1 MRDEASARMMRAPA
15 ATGPGPAAPET
26 TAPGTTA
33 PGAEGPRAD
42 EQGTTVPGAGAPG
55 TREPSPTAPEA
66 GAPGTRE
73 PGPST
78 PGTSGPLPPVRF
90 WPVRDLAG
98 VEFDPDLAALMREGP
113 VTRIRL
119 PHGEGWAWLVSR
131 HEDVRTVTN
140 DPRLSRRAVAG
151 SDVTRLAP
159 HFIPVDGAVGFED
172 PPDHTRLRRAVAPA
186 FTGGG
191 VERLRERARALLDA
205 LVDGVLRDGPPAD
218 LVARV
223 LAPFPLAV
231 VCELM
236 GVPADDRP
244 AVHEWTSLI
253 LSSAEGAER
262 SGRARDAMC
271 GYFDRLL
278 AERHGTGG
286 EDVIGLLSAAVAD
299 GGITGAEAVGLALL
313 IQIGGEAVTNNTGN
327 MAYILLTRPDLM
339 DRLRREPGVR
349 ATAVDELLRWIPH
362 RNGVGLCRIATEDLT
377 VGGRRI
383 RRGEAVYVSYL
394 AANRDPEVFA
404 DPDGI
409 VLDRSPNPHVAFGYG
424 PHYCVGA
431 LLARLETELL
441 FSALVDRFPGMRL
454 GVPAGELRWRPG
466 ALIRGPEGLPV
477 VW

>member
-1 MRDEASARMMRAPA
+1 MRDDACPRTARARA
-15 ATGPGPAAPET
+15 ATA
-26 TAPGTTA
+26 TANATA
-33 PGAEGPRAD
+33 
-42 EQGTTVPGAGAPG
+42 
-55 TREPSPTAPEA
+55 TATA
-66 GAPGTRE
+66 TAQK
-73 PGPST
+73 T
-78 PGTSGPLPPVRF
+78 PGPLPPVRF
-90 WPVRDLAG
+90 WPVRDLTG

-113 VTRIRL
+113 VSRIRL
-119 PHGEGWAWLVSR
+119 PNGEGWAWLVSR

-140 DPRLSRRAVAG
+140 DPRFSRRAVVG

-186 FTGGG
+186 FTTRG
-191 VERLRERARALLDA
+191 VERLRGRARAMLDE

-236 GVPADDRP
+236 GVPAADRP
-244 AVHEWTSLI
+244 AMHEWTSLI

-262 SGRARDAMC
+262 SERARNAMC
-271 GYFDRLL
+271 GYFARLL
-278 AERHGTGG
+278 AERPGTGG
-286 EDVIGLLSAAVAD
+286 EDVVALLSAAVAD
-299 GGITGAEAVGLALL
+299 GEITGAEAVGLALL
-313 IQIGGEAVTNNTGN
+313 VQIGGEAVTNNTGN
-327 MAYILLTRPDLM
+327 MAYLLLTRPELM
-339 DRLRREPGVR
+339 ARLRGDPGVR

-377 VGGRRI
+377 VGGQEI

-441 FSALVDRFPGMRL
+441 FSALVDRLPGMRL
-454 GVPAGELRWRPG
+454 AVPEEELRWRPG

>member
-1 MRDEASARMMRAPA
+1 MRDRASTRTTRAPA
-15 ATGPGPAAPET
+15 ATGPATTEPGASEPGATGTATTEPGASEPGATEPGASEPGASGPGAT
-26 TAPGTTA
+26 GTTA
-33 PGAEGPRAD
+33 S
-42 EQGTTVPGAGAPG
+42 
-55 TREPSPTAPEA
+55 EPV
-66 GAPGTRE
+66 
-73 PGPST
+73 
-78 PGTSGPLPPVRF
+78 PPVRF
-90 WPVRDLAG
+90 WPVRELTG

-131 HEDVRTVTN
+131 HADVRTVTN

-186 FTGGG
+186 FTSGG
-191 VERLRERARALLDA
+191 VERLRERAGAMLDE

-236 GVPADDRP
+236 GVPAEDRP
-244 AVHEWTSLI
+244 AMHEWTSLI
-253 LSSAEGAER
+253 LSSAEGAGR
-262 SGRARDAMC
+262 SERARNAMC
-271 GYFDRLL
+271 GHFERLL

-299 GGITGAEAVGLALL
+299 GEITGAEAVGLALL

-327 MAYILLTRPDLM
+327 MAYLLLTRPELM

-394 AANRDPEVFA
+394 AANRDPEVFS

-409 VLDRSPNPHVAFGYG
+409 ALDRSPNPHVAFGYG

-441 FSALVDRFPGMRL
+441 FAALVDRFPGMRL
-454 GVPAGELRWRPG
+454 AVPEEELRWRPG